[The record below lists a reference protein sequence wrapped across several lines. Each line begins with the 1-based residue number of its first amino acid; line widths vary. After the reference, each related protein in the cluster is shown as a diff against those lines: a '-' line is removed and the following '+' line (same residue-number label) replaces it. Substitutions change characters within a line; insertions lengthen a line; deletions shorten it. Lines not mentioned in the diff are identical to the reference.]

1 MKQFTKFLF
10 ASCLGTFLAL
20 LGIGVVGFG
29 LLGSAMKS
37 ATQKDGVK
45 GNTILTITLN
55 ESIPERTN
63 NQPVSFAELSIEE
76 NTGLIDMIRAI
87 ERAKEDDN
95 IKGIYM
101 TSSAP
106 SLNFASLAAVR
117 KALISFKESGKF
129 IVAFGDYYSETG
141 YYLSSV
147 ADEIFL
153 NPIGGVEFNGL
164 IAQVP
169 FFKNMLDKVGVK
181 YEVFYAG
188 KFKSATEPYRLANM
202 SDENRTQIRE
212 FINEIY
218 QNYIRDLSESRGIS
232 VAELNNISNNMLVR
246 NAEDALK
253 YKLVDQTIYKDQV
266 INDLKERLG
275 LDEKEDI
282 SSIGLADYTQRT
294 RPKNGYKKGGKN
306 KIAVIYAEGTI
317 LDGSDQAGTID
328 GDVYSKL
335 IRKIRRDKNVKAIV
349 LRVNSGGG
357 SALAS
362 EKIWREFTLAKEA
375 DIPIVVSMG
384 DYAASGGYYIA
395 CMADSILAEANTLTG
410 SIGVF
415 SMFPNAQKLM
425 NEKMGINFD
434 TVKTGNFSL
443 GVSPFVELSPQEK
456 QIIQTSTEEFY
467 DTFLKRVA
475 VGRKMTKED
484 VNEVAQGRIWTGSRA
499 KELGLVDKI
508 GGLDD
513 AIAIAKGMA
522 GLDNYR
528 LSEYPETKEPV
539 QQLLEQFTGKKS
551 VSHRA
556 AIKKELGDL
565 YPYYEYMSDL
575 KKLQGV
581 QARMP
586 FDIEIK

>member
-20 LGIGVVGFG
+20 LGLMIVGFG
-29 LLGSAMKS
+29 ILGSAMKS
-37 ATQKDGVK
+37 ATKKDSVK
-45 GNTILTITLN
+45 GNTVLTIKFN
-55 ESIPERTN
+55 ESVPERTN
-63 NQPVSFAELSIEE
+63 NAPVSFAEFDTDE
-76 NTGLIDMIRAI
+76 NTGLIDMLRAI

-95 IKGIYM
+95 IKGIYLQ
-101 TSSAP
+101 TATPALS
-106 SLNFASLAAVR
+106 FASLAAVR

-129 IVAFGDYYSETG
+129 VVAYGDYYSETG

-147 ADEIFL
+147 ADKVFL
-153 NPIGGVEFNGL
+153 NPIGEVEFNGL

-169 FFKNMLDKVGVK
+169 FFKNMLDKIGVK

-202 SDENRTQIRE
+202 SEENRTQIRE

-218 QNYIRDLSESRGIS
+218 QNYIKDLSESRNIS

-246 NAEDALK
+246 NADDAIK
-253 YKLVDQTIYKDQV
+253 YKLIDETMYKDQV
-266 INDLKERLG
+266 IDDLKERLG
-275 LDEKEDI
+275 LDKKEDI
-282 SSIGLADYTQRT
+282 ASIDLADYTQRT
-294 RPKNGYKKGGKN
+294 RPKNTYKKDKD

-317 LDGSDQAGTID
+317 LDGSDETGTID

-335 IRKIRRDKNVKAIV
+335 IRKIRKDKNVKAIV

-384 DYAASGGYYIA
+384 DYAASGGYYIS
-395 CMADSILAEANTLTG
+395 CMADKILAEKNTLTG

-425 NEKMGINFD
+425 NDKMGINFD
-434 TVKTGNFSL
+434 TVKTGNYSL
-443 GVSPFVELSPQEK
+443 GISPFVELSPQEK
-456 QIIQTSTEEFY
+456 QIMQTSTEAFY
-467 DTFLKRVA
+467 DTFLERVA
-475 VGRKMTKED
+475 VGRKMNKD
-484 VNEVAQGRIWTGSRA
+484 AVNEVAQGRVWTGSKA
-499 KELGLVDKI
+499 KELGLVDEI
-508 GGLDD
+508 GGLNE
-513 AIAIAKGMA
+513 AIEIAKDMA

-528 LSEYPETKEPV
+528 LDEYPKAKEPIE
-539 QQLLEQFTGKKS
+539 QLIEQFTGKKA
-551 VSHRA
+551 VSHKT

-565 YPYYEYMSDL
+565 YPYYEYMTDL
-575 KKLQGV
+575 RKLQGI
-581 QARMP
+581 QARLP